1 MRQRTWKA
9 LDCFPASDT
18 VEHFYLESD
27 GHAASLHGD
36 GRLVGEQSDKNT
48 SNALLLDP
56 RNPVP
61 VHGGNSLVAD
71 QESGMFDQRA
81 IQSRDDVLVFTSKPL
96 SEDINISGLVQA
108 KIWASSPTTLL
119 DLFIRVSDV
128 HPDGSAYDVV
138 DAMQRK
144 KVTKDEPVC
153 MTIDFNYTDYSLQD
167 VLKLIFSILIIYV
180 YHSYCS

>member
-1 MRQRTWKA
+1 MRQKTWKA

-81 IQSRDDVLVFTSKPL
+81 IQSRDDVLVFTSKSL
-96 SEDINISGLVQA
+96 TEDINIYGLV
-108 KIWASSPTTLL
+108 ISEICASSTTFLL
-119 DLFIRVSDV
+119 LLFIRISVIHV
-128 HPDGSAYDVV
+128 YGS
-138 DAMQRK
+138 
-144 KVTKDEPVC
+144 
-153 MTIDFNYTDYSLQD
+153 
-167 VLKLIFSILIIYV
+167 
-180 YHSYCS
+180 